1 MEVAKA
7 CKVKPEDTYILI
19 SDSTCVVASIQVSG
33 RMLEQTC
40 HKMFEKGFDAGQI
53 VMIRGTA
60 PIAPIVKDEMKSMG
74 RINDALIYGSSVEIW
89 VDASD
94 EAIEKVIPGLVGKTS
109 SPCYGQLFE
118 DVFEKAGRDFFYV
131 DHDVHSLGRVQI
143 HNINTGKAFC
153 GGEINY
159 KVLEKSFLY

>member
-1 MEVAKA
+1 MPEKVLFTRSVDIVPMRKGIYKDPVADVAGFRLLVQQTEKKIPTCEKENCDGCLMSFKCPLFDTATKSRKSDEEVAKA

-60 PIAPIVKDEMKSMG
+60 PTGVGAHSVRPVPSIRNIRWILLGMTTYFSTKT
-74 RINDALIYGSSVEIW
+74 YG
-89 VDASD
+89 
-94 EAIEKVIPGLVGKTS
+94 
-109 SPCYGQLFE
+109 
-118 DVFEKAGRDFFYV
+118 
-131 DHDVHSLGRVQI
+131 
-143 HNINTGKAFC
+143 
-153 GGEINY
+153 
-159 KVLEKSFLY
+159 

>member
-1 MEVAKA
+1 M
-7 CKVKPEDTYILI
+7 
-19 SDSTCVVASIQVSG
+19 VASIQVSG

-40 HKMFEKGFDAGQI
+40 HKMFEKDLTRTDCDDPGN
-53 VMIRGTA
+53 R

-94 EAIEKVIPGLVGKTS
+94 EAIEKVDSGAGGQDFAPR
-109 SPCYGQLFE
+109 YGQLFE

-131 DHDVHSLGRVQI
+131 DHDVHSLEGCRFTILIRERHSAGR
-143 HNINTGKAFC
+143 NK
-153 GGEINY
+153 
-159 KVLEKSFLY
+159 

>member
-1 MEVAKA
+1 MLCLQDVKYPTDQMAMEVAKA

-94 EAIEKVIPGLVGKTS
+94 EAIEEGDSGAG
-109 SPCYGQLFE
+109 GQ
-118 DVFEKAGRDFFYV
+118 DFV
-131 DHDVHSLGRVQI
+131 SLLRTI
-143 HNINTGKAFC
+143 I
-153 GGEINY
+153 
-159 KVLEKSFLY
+159 

>member
-1 MEVAKA
+1 
-7 CKVKPEDTYILI
+7 
-19 SDSTCVVASIQVSG
+19 
-33 RMLEQTC
+33 
-40 HKMFEKGFDAGQI
+40 
-53 VMIRGTA
+53 MIR
-60 PIAPIVKDEMKSMG
+60 PIDFISSLTMG
-74 RINDALIYGSSVEIW
+74 AMGAVPRINDALIYGSSVEIW

-94 EAIEKVIPGLVGKTS
+94 EDIEKVIPGLVGKTS

-159 KVLEKSFLY
+159 KILEKSFLN